1 MRKTVKFLSVFSI
14 VVLMLTM
21 LPFSAFAEEQVVD
34 ISHNFLFRTVPNAGK
49 ITAGNTS
56 RLEFVPQYT
65 ARYTINLHAHHNGG
79 GRRFYANLYDGETNN
94 WLAGISRENDDRA
107 DITRVD
113 ITYFL
118 DKGHHYYYL
127 IEGALATTECTVD
140 VSLSSEESAL
150 MDQNG
155 LTAKLTDTYFDTFSE
170 QELYNRLSIQYNT
183 LSGLPYEWRYIDFK
197 SLNFNGVDVIVDT
210 SGCGTPGKNVAK
222 VYYLGYKAECA
233 FTVGTDDTTSAPVTE
248 PTTEPTTQPQPVT
261 PPVTEPSA
269 SLPPATEPPATQ
281 PQPMAPPAAPAP
293 VHPSTTAK
301 QAVKSVTLSAST
313 YTYNGKAKA
322 PKITVKNSKNQTLK
336 KGTDYTV
343 KYINQSTKKTVSS
356 MKSVGKYTVQIT
368 MKGNYKGTY
377 KKTVTIIPKSTG
389 LSKLT
394 AGKKKFTAKWKK
406 QTSQTTGYQIQY
418 STSSKFKSAKT
429 VTISKNKTTSKSVSK
444 LKAKKKYYVRV
455 RTYKTVKINGKN
467 TKIYSSWS
475 KVKTVTT
482 KK

>member
-1 MRKTVKFLSVFSI
+1 MRKAVKFLSVFSI
-14 VVLMLTM
+14 VALLLTM

-79 GRRFYANLYDGETNN
+79 GRRFYAGLYDGETNN
-94 WLAGISRENDDRA
+94 WLAGISRENDDRT
-107 DITRVD
+107 DITRAEL
-113 ITYFL
+113 TYFL
-118 DKGHHYYYL
+118 DKGHPYYY
-127 IEGALATTECTVD
+127 IVEGALATTECTVD

-150 MDQNG
+150 MDENG
-155 LTAKLTDTYFDTFSE
+155 LTAKLTDTHFDTFSE
-170 QELYNRLSIQYNT
+170 QELYNRLSIQYNS
-183 LSGLPYEWRYIDFK
+183 LSGLPYEWRYKDFK
-197 SLNFNGVDVIVDT
+197 SFDFNGVDVIVDT

-233 FTVGTDDTTSAPVTE
+233 FTVGTDDTTSAP
-248 PTTEPTTQPQPVT
+248 TTEPTTQPEPTVPSVT
-261 PPVTEPSA
+261 APPTTV
-269 SLPPATEPPATQ
+269 PPTTEPPTTA
-281 PQPMAPPAAPAP
+281 PQPAAPAASAP
-293 VHPSTTAK
+293 VNPPTTAK
-301 QAVKSVTLSAST
+301 PTVKSVTLSAST

-343 KYINQSTKKTVSS
+343 KYINQSTKKAVSS

-377 KKTVTIIPKSTG
+377 KKTVTIVPKSTS

-429 VTISKNKTTSKSVSK
+429 VTISKNKTTSKAVSK